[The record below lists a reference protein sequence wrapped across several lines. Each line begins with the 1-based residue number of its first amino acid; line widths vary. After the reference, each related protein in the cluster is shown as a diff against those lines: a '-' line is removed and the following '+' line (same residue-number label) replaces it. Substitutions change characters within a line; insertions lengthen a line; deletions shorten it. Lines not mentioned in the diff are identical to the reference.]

1 LSFVDLASVTNII
14 QRYNDEADFIYSDN
28 IEEQNLIEFLL
39 NLIDS
44 KLKLIKNKPVLF
56 QEVKATWDYDFP
68 NDFGTIFWNPKSY
81 KKSFDLPKKQE
92 SHIVCQFDI
101 GHENYCKNLIS
112 NKNISYI
119 VKTLGHIYN
128 IGENDIEGTINCT
141 QISLQ
146 DKWELLKNAKNFIG
160 TNGGLSHL
168 SLMTNVNT
176 FIVFEKQNNPWFFFP
191 DNANIIEIQNFKKS
205 ISFLKFF

>member
-1 LSFVDLASVTNII
+1 MNIIPNLSFVDLASVTNII

-112 NKNISYI
+112 NKNI
-119 VKTLGHIYN
+119 
-128 IGENDIEGTINCT
+128 
-141 QISLQ
+141 
-146 DKWELLKNAKNFIG
+146 F
-160 TNGGLSHL
+160 
-168 SLMTNVNT
+168 NVRYCN
-176 FIVFEKQNNPWFFFP
+176 
-191 DNANIIEIQNFKKS
+191 
-205 ISFLKFF
+205 